1 MKKTL
6 ALTLALT
13 LAFGSTVNAQELSLQ
28 DQNTAMEESISLEED
43 NAEYS
48 VSGNGISE
56 NTVSGN
62 GVSGNSV
69 SDNDLLSVCTIPA
82 VDEEEQETSESF
94 EETVAFET
102 TEAPSE
108 TSAEDVSDETSE
120 ETTSEEESSQKEPAS
135 EESTSE
141 ESVSEEP
148 AVPETTEE
156 TASEEPSEESSE
168 ESSKTQKE
176 VVTSNVPAESY
187 TVTFDADN
195 GSDPVTKSVKAS
207 KTCALPKTP
216 VLAGY
221 TFQGWFDADGVK
233 FTAKTKVTGDITLKA
248 RYAENTYTLK
258 FAANGGKKTSQ
269 TPAGKKL
276 AFTETA
282 TLPGAVFTKT
292 GYRLSKWCT
301 KSKITAKGAVTYECG
316 EDVSK
321 LCAKNKGTVTLYAI
335 WEEIACESIEITGTE
350 TIYPLQK
357 TALTVTKH
365 PENANGTMKVSSSN
379 PKLAAVSYNAKTG
392 IATVSIKAKRV
403 DAPTEVVI
411 TAAFTSKAGNTVK
424 GTDTLTILP
433 SPVTG
438 LSDIEGKSALNIG
451 DETDYTATVSKSSE
465 DGKEDGVISWTSSN
479 AKVLSI
485 DQTGH
490 AKALKG
496 GTVTLK
502 AAVTLATGKT
512 LVKSRKVK
520 VGKPITAITLKA
532 NKTKVSSWQEAKV
545 AFSVKTAPSGSAGEI
560 VYTIVSD
567 DTGVSSLEG
576 NVLTIPASSE
586 PGNEVKVRASVKGR
600 EEVFSEKTITVVK
613 GKEHVSLGCEI
624 AEKKA
629 DGTYAVSV
637 MVGCSLNLKPILS
650 SGERAKNL
658 KYTYN
663 FKKDGKTFKN
673 VDYAGYFLCDYG
685 VLYGFTEGTAEMTI
699 TTKEGIATKVEVTVI
714 PYEEEKEYKDDSWR
728 KGSGYYYIDDD
739 EVLWR
744 KSWDMEISNLYT
756 AEDETGFISRGY
768 TEYEWNKTENSYNPS
783 GDYIYRVWICDG
795 DTLRVKRIDD
805 DFWNHV

>member
-1 MKKTL
+1 
-6 ALTLALT
+6 
-13 LAFGSTVNAQELSLQ
+13 
-28 DQNTAMEESISLEED
+28 
-43 NAEYS
+43 
-48 VSGNGISE
+48 
-56 NTVSGN
+56 
-62 GVSGNSV
+62 
-69 SDNDLLSVCTIPA
+69 
-82 VDEEEQETSESF
+82 
-94 EETVAFET
+94 
-102 TEAPSE
+102 
-108 TSAEDVSDETSE
+108 
-120 ETTSEEESSQKEPAS
+120 
-135 EESTSE
+135 
-141 ESVSEEP
+141 
-148 AVPETTEE
+148 
-156 TASEEPSEESSE
+156 
-168 ESSKTQKE
+168 
-176 VVTSNVPAESY
+176 
-187 TVTFDADN
+187 
-195 GSDPVTKSVKAS
+195 VKAS

-233 FTAKTKVTGDITLKA
+233 FTAKTKVTGDITLTA

-282 TLPGAVFTKT
+282 ALPGAVFTKT

-335 WEEIACESIEITGTE
+335 WEEIACESIEITGAGA
-350 TIYPLQK
+350 IYPLQK
-357 TALTVTKH
+357 TSLTVTKH

-392 IATVSIKAKRV
+392 IATVSIKAKKV

-411 TAAFTSKAGNTVK
+411 TAAFASKAGNTVK

-465 DGKEDGVISWTSSN
+465 DGKEDGVITWTSSN

-502 AAVTLATGKT
+502 AAVTLADGKT

-520 VGKPITAITLKA
+520 VGKPITALTLKA
-532 NKTKVSSWQEAKV
+532 NKTKVPSWEEAKV
-545 AFSVKTAPSGSAGEI
+545 TFSVKTAPSGSAGEI

-567 DTGVSSLEG
+567 DTGASSLEG

-663 FKKDGKTFKN
+663 FQKDGKTFKN

-714 PYEEEKEYKDDSWR
+714 PYEEEKEYKDDSWA
-728 KGSGYYYIDDD
+728 KGGAYYYIDDD
-739 EVLWR
+739 GILWW
-744 KSWDMEISNLYT
+744 KLWDMTISCFYT
-756 AEDETGFISRGY
+756 AEDEMAFSALSY
-768 TEYEWNKTENSYNPS
+768 TEYEWDETKNSYIELQ
-783 GDYIYRVWICDG
+783 DYSDYRRVWICDG

-805 DFWNHV
+805 DFWNHI